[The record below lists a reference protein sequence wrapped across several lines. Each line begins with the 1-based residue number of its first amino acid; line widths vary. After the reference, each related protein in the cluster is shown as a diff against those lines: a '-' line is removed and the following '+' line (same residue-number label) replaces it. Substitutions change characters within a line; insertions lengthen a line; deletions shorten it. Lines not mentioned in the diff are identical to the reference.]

1 MLTDALRQAAEAL
14 DRETADPE
22 LGVPQFGDA
31 RYTAVPFDLANFT
44 DLEPKGQGA
53 AIGFVDGG
61 NMEILHAPDFSVQ
74 LVRVCS
80 VVFRKGE
87 RSCARS
93 VPSKIEF
100 LSIARAFP
108 RDGEIFY
115 AARLIPASGTAA
127 AFLPD
132 AASLVISSR
141 DDQLSSGR
149 FRVDISVVG
158 AAARRFAEWNALSGL
173 VERELD
179 GGDIAV
185 RDGTLQTAVR
195 NESGPASKAF
205 SAALD
210 KGVVLTALAK
220 TSTLFTSSGISLLA
234 AVEKLSRDGGR
245 TGCWY
250 YHPLVRNE
258 HPEHRAEIFACRLH
272 PASKHVFRFEVLRE
286 QARQMGPAE
295 LGRVFGEL
303 AANSRDLAF
312 PGYPYGLVD
321 ADDLARVRRHEKE
334 ALKALLASALAEKGS
349 WERVRSHLSAVDAHD
364 ILDQI

>member
-1 MLTDALRQAAEAL
+1 MLTEALRKAAATL
-14 DRETADPE
+14 DREITDLD

-31 RYTAVPFDLANFT
+31 RYTAVPFDTANFR
-44 DLEPKGQGA
+44 DLEPQETGA
-53 AIGFVDGG
+53 AMGFVDGG
-61 NMEILHAPDFSVQ
+61 NLEVLHAPDFSVQ

-80 VVFRKGE
+80 VLFRNGE
-87 RSCARS
+87 RATTRAI
-93 VPSKIEF
+93 PSKIEF
-100 LSIARAFP
+100 LSVARAFP

-115 AARLIPASGTAA
+115 SSELIPATGPSA
-127 AFLPD
+127 AFMPE
-132 AASLVISSR
+132 AGGLVISSR

-158 AAARRFAEWNALSGL
+158 AAARRFAEWLVLAGL
-173 VERELD
+173 VEREL
-179 GGDIAV
+179 GKGDIAV

-205 SAALD
+205 SAALE
-210 KGVVLTALAK
+210 KGVVLSALAK

-245 TGCWY
+245 KGCWY

-272 PASKHVFRFEVLRE
+272 PSSKHVFRFEVLRE
-286 QARQMGPAE
+286 QARRMGTAE
-295 LGRVFGEL
+295 LGRVFSEL
-303 AANSRDLAF
+303 AANSRDLSF

-321 ADDLARVRRHEKE
+321 ADELARVRRNEKE
-334 ALKALLASALAEKGS
+334 ALKALFASALAEKGS